1 MELCP
6 LCETALAI
14 KSAKYVIR
22 EDKLYMVQE
31 MTCRNPKCD
40 NYGQVV
46 DTIEHELEVSKE

>member
-22 EDKLYMVQE
+22 DDKLYMVQE

-40 NYGQVV
+40 NNGQVV
-46 DTIEHELEVSKE
+46 ETIEHELEVAKE